1 MKNLFPSLFMLP
13 IFLTCSALQAETDTI
28 PPPQETRSTPLVP
41 SNFEAFT
48 GKITKNK
55 VRMRLQPTY
64 DGSVIQELKRND
76 LVIILGE
83 TEDFYAVQPP
93 PDTRAYV
100 FRTYILDN
108 MIEGNRVNVRLK
120 PDLESPVV
128 AQLNSGDRVEG
139 SIDPSNNKWF
149 EIKLPPSAR
158 FYIAKDYVEKAGDV
172 GLLARLQKKQEEV
185 YRLLKAT
192 ESVSQAEMQKPF
204 DQIHIDGIKA
214 NYQRI
219 ISDYPEFP
227 EAGAQAKELLALL
240 QEGYT
245 VKRLAYL
252 EAQAQNSSS
261 TLEANKKLAEELQA
275 HKLKLA
281 NLEKQAEK
289 SRQFNTAAA
298 ATAADKK
305 SSQLPVNMSTW
316 IPTEESLFSTWAQ
329 EQGNNPSPADFY
341 ENQKEEAFILK
352 GVIDP
357 YTRLVKN
364 KPGDYML
371 INSVSKLPIAYLY
384 STHVNLQDYVGHE
397 VSLLV
402 TPRPN
407 NSYAF
412 PAYFVLSLE

>member
-1 MKNLFPSLFMLP
+1 MKNLFTSLFLLT
-13 IFLTCSALQAETDTI
+13 IFLTCSALQAEADA
-28 PPPQETRSTPLVP
+28 PSVS

-48 GKITKNK
+48 GRITKNK

-76 LVIILGE
+76 LVIVLGE

-93 PDTRAYV
+93 ADTRAYV

-108 MIEGNRVNVRLK
+108 IIEGNRVNVRLK

-149 EIKLPPSAR
+149 AIKLPPSAR

-172 GLLARLQKKQEEV
+172 GLLARLQEKQEEV

-192 ESVSQAEMQKPF
+192 ESASQAEMQKPF
-204 DQIHIDGIKA
+204 DQIRTEGIKA

-227 EAGAQAKELLALL
+227 EAGVQAKELLALL
-240 QEGYT
+240 QDEYT
-245 VKRLAYL
+245 IKKLAYL

-261 TLEANKKLAEELQA
+261 TLEMNKKLAEELQA

-289 SRQFNTAAA
+289 SRQFNTAAVVTTT
-298 ATAADKK
+298 ATDKK
-305 SSQLPVNMSTW
+305 SVQLPVNMSTW
-316 IPTEESLFSTWAQ
+316 IPTEENLFSTWAQ
-329 EQGNNPSPADFY
+329 EQGNHPTPADFY
-341 ENQKEEAFILK
+341 ESQKEHAFTLK
-352 GVIDP
+352 GVIEP

-371 INSVSKLPIAYLY
+371 VNSVSKLPIAYLY

-397 VSLLV
+397 VSILV

-407 NSYAF
+407 NNYAF